1 MDIDSKLKRLDR
13 LNGLLIR
20 SDRNSVVYSQLLDDI
35 LRLRQELNM
44 NEQKKNEEIL
54 SPILEDEL
62 AKDQIDSKKDVF
74 EENLNRNEY
83 LEDDEYIENVHNF
96 DEMNKEMDNENYQQ
110 DFILSNLP
118 SEYLNKVN
126 QRLLISLCNYFTDI
140 SYIYLAELCIDTDNN
155 EEEIYRILLE

>member
-1 MDIDSKLKRLDR
+1 M
-13 LNGLLIR
+13 
-20 SDRNSVVYSQLLDDI
+20 
-35 LRLRQELNM
+35 
-44 NEQKKNEEIL
+44 
-54 SPILEDEL
+54 
-62 AKDQIDSKKDVF
+62 
-74 EENLNRNEY
+74 
-83 LEDDEYIENVHNF
+83 EDDEYIENVHNF

>member
-74 EENLNRNEY
+74 EDNLNRNEY